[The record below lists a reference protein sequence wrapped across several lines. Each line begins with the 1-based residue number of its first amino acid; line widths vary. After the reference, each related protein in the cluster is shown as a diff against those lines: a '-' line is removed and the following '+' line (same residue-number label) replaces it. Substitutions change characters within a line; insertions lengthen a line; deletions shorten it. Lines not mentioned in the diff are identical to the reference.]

1 MRDTA
6 RAPQPTTNP
15 PTGHQMSLQ
24 GLAQNDQNSF
34 GTFITEKTPKHLVCI
49 VLWSGDRQNVP
60 KMPIFGPKQPKMQ
73 ILDPISPFGAKILI
87 LREEAKVLV
96 PT

>member
-6 RAPQPTTNP
+6 CAPQPTTNP

-24 GLAQNDQNSF
+24 GLAQNDQKSF
-34 GTFITEKTPKHLVCI
+34 GSLITEKKTPRHLVCI

-60 KMPIFGPKQPKMQ
+60 KMPIFGPKQPK
-73 ILDPISPFGAKILI
+73 ILDPTSPFWAKILI